1 MGQHIFV
8 PHNESVTTPLFNI
21 SSMKIISSGWVL
33 TGLMLVSFASLQA
46 QMPTDAIMMAK
57 GQLCVAATYTN
68 DTWDEYWEGTLKR
81 TNGNI
86 GTLTRQT
93 VSPMFALGLNER
105 VNVMA
110 ALPWVSTKSSGGQL
124 KGVSGFQDFGVWV
137 KATAIQ
143 GKEDGSG
150 FTFHPVVGVSFPASN
165 YLEDYGPYSLGLGAA
180 NLSLAGV
187 LQYKLAKG
195 PYVRGYAG
203 YNIRGNAKIERDYY
217 YTTHGVYSD
226 EVDMPNAVT
235 YAATL
240 GTWLFNNN
248 LQIEATYDGL
258 NSLDGFDIRKQTE
271 GFPANEMDFTRV
283 GGFAH
288 YHIPAIP
295 GLGIIAQYT
304 PVLTGR
310 NVGQSTA
317 ITGGIS
323 YIFGLWNKEQAPKT
337 IN

>member
-110 ALPWVSTKSSGGQL
+110 ALPWVSTKSTLAEVLEARRSLLMAQIEQRRFVASQL
-124 KGVSGFQDFGVWV
+124 AAL
-137 KATAIQ
+137 AT
-143 GKEDGSG
+143 
-150 FTFHPVVGVSFPASN
+150 
-165 YLEDYGPYSLGLGAA
+165 LRSLG
-180 NLSLAGV
+180 
-187 LQYKLAKG
+187 
-195 PYVRGYAG
+195 
-203 YNIRGNAKIERDYY
+203 
-217 YTTHGVYSD
+217 
-226 EVDMPNAVT
+226 
-235 YAATL
+235 
-240 GTWLFNNN
+240 GT
-248 LQIEATYDGL
+248 
-258 NSLDGFDIRKQTE
+258 R
-271 GFPANEMDFTRV
+271 
-283 GGFAH
+283 
-288 YHIPAIP
+288 
-295 GLGIIAQYT
+295 
-304 PVLTGR
+304 
-310 NVGQSTA
+310 
-317 ITGGIS
+317 
-323 YIFGLWNKEQAPKT
+323 
-337 IN
+337 